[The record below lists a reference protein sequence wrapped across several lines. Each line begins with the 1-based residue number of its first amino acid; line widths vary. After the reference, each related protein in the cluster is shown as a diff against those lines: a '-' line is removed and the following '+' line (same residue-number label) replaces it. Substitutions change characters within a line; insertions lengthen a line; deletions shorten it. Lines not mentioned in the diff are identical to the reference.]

1 MGRRADPAARV
12 GIFAELVRSARMAW
26 HLLLDPRVPL
36 HLKLLVPL
44 AAAYVAWPV
53 DIIPDLL
60 AGAMGIG
67 IADDLAVIVIA
78 VRLLIGLAPKH
89 VVQEHSDELAGVP
102 RANVHDAAYRV
113 VED

>member
-12 GIFAELVRSARMAW
+12 GIFSELVRSARIAW
-26 HLLLDPRVPL
+26 RLLLDPRVPL
-36 HLKLLVPL
+36 HLKLLIPL

-53 DIIPDLL
+53 DIVPDLL
-60 AGAMGIG
+60 VGAMGIG

-89 VVQEHSDELAGVP
+89 VVQQHLDELSGAP
-102 RANVHDAAYRV
+102 RSNVHDASYRV